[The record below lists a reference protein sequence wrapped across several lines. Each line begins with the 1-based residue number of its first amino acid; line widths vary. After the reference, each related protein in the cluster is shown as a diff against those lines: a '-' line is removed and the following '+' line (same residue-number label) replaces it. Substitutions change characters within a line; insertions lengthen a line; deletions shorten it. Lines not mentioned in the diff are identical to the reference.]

1 MRNFQ
6 QKRNWRNLMQSKPV
20 LILLGFLVLLFAWNI
35 LGFWNKM
42 QETAKN
48 KKMAEDKIT
57 SLQQQKDQLS
67 SKINSL
73 NTEEGK
79 EAFIRENYDLVK
91 AGEGEIVIV
100 NDPNSPPAPTPNSS
114 GFFGFLKNLFK

>member
-6 QKRNWRNLMQSKPV
+6 SKKSWRNIIESKPV
-20 LILLGFLVLLFAWNI
+20 LILLGILVLFFAWNI

-42 QETAKN
+42 QETEKN
-48 KKMAEDKIT
+48 KKISEDKII

-73 NTEEGK
+73 NTEAGK
-79 EAFIRENYDLVK
+79 EEFFRENFGLAK
-91 AGEGEIVIV
+91 EGEGEIQGKQTREKI
-100 NDPNSPPAPTPNSS
+100 PAR
-114 GFFGFLKNLFK
+114 

>member
-1 MRNFQ
+1 
-6 QKRNWRNLMQSKPV
+6 MQSKPV
-20 LILLGFLVLLFAWNI
+20 LILLGLLVLFFAWNI

-42 QETAKN
+42 QETEKN
-48 KKMAEDKIT
+48 KKIAEDKIT

-79 EAFIRENYDLVK
+79 EAFIRGNYDLVK
-91 AGEGEIVIV
+91 QGEGEIIIMDDQ
-100 NDPNSPPAPTPNSS
+100 NPPPVPKPALS
-114 GFFGFLKNLFK
+114 GFFGFLKNIFK

>member
-1 MRNFQ
+1 
-6 QKRNWRNLMQSKPV
+6 MQSKPV

-48 KKMAEDKIT
+48 KKMAEDKII

-79 EAFIRENYDLVK
+79 ETFIRENYDLVK
-91 AGEGEIVIV
+91 SGEGEIVIV
-100 NDPNSPPAPTPNSS
+100 NDPNSPPAPTSNSS